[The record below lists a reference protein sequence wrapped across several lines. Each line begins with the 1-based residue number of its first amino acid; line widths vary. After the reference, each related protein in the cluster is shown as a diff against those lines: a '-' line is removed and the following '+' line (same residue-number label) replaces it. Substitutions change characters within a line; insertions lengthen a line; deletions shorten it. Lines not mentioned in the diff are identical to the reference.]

1 MKSADNSNDADVG
14 SAAVGNNCVGAAV
27 RSRSR
32 SRRRRCCRR
41 SCEQQQPQNR
51 GRRTNRKSRWGR
63 RQKWICIMLAW
74 ISHFSFGLVR
84 RHQRER
90 ERTRERSAKICERQ
104 KTNSGCMYCAL
115 SLSVL
120 FCLTSK
126 SDNIRR
132 EREGLR
138 LWLVASKEAN
148 ERHL

>member
-14 SAAVGNNCVGAAV
+14 SAVVGHKCVGAAV

-32 SRRRRCCRR
+32 SRRRLRCCRR
-41 SCEQQQPQNR
+41 SCEHQQPQNR
-51 GRRTNRKSRWGR
+51 GRRTKRKSRWGR

-90 ERTRERSAKICERQ
+90 ESARERSAKICERQ

-115 SLSVL
+115 SLL
-120 FCLTSK
+120 FSLTAE